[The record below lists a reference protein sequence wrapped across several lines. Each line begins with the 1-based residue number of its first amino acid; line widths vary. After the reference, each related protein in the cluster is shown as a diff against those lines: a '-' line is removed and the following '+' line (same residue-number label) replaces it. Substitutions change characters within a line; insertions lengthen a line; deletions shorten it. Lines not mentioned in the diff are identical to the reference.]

1 MERIIKDGDGWRVG
15 YHPQVLYQGLIGADD
30 WAFEL
35 TKAELDDFYR
45 LLTQLVDTMESMAAE
60 LMDEERISCEAESD
74 LLWMEVEGYPHDYS
88 LRLILNGNRCCEGN
102 WAAGIAPKLL
112 QGLKAIG
119 LD

>member
-1 MERIIKDGDGWRVG
+1 MERIIKNGDGWRVG
-15 YHPQVLYQGLIGADD
+15 YHSQVQYQGLVGTDD

-60 LMDEERISCEAESD
+60 LMDQERISCEAESD
-74 LLWMEVEGYPHDYS
+74 LLWVEVEGYPHDYS
-88 LRLILNGNRCCEGN
+88 LRLILNANRRCEGN

-112 QGLKAIG
+112 QGLKAMG